1 MAIKTPKVAVLNENY
16 NRTFS
21 EEFKKS
27 VVKDLV
33 KGLVKIKD
41 VCELHN
47 VTRTSVYKW
56 LYLYSNTPK
65 GTKTVIQME
74 SEAQKTKELYD
85 RVSRLERVIGQKQL
99 EIDYLSKLI
108 EISSE
113 DLGFDIKKKAEQIL
127 LNGSEQEVKVS
138 PKLK

>member
-1 MAIKTPKVAVLNENY
+1 MATKATKVTVLNENY

-41 VCELHN
+41 ICELHN

-74 SEAQKTKELYD
+74 SEAHKTKELYD
-85 RVSRLERVIGQKQL
+85 RVSKLERVIGQKQL

-113 DLGFDIKKKAEQIL
+113 DLGFDLKKKAEQIL
-127 LNGSEQEVKVS
+127 LNGSEQKVKVS
-138 PKLK
+138 PKSK

>member
-1 MAIKTPKVAVLNENY
+1 MAIKATKVALKNENY
-16 NRTFS
+16 NRIFS
-21 EEFKKS
+21 DEFKKS

-41 VCELHN
+41 VCELHK

-56 LYLYSNTPK
+56 LYLYSDTPK

-74 SEAQKTKELYD
+74 SEAHKTKELYD
-85 RVSRLERVIGQKQL
+85 RVSKLERVIGQKQL

-113 DLGFDIKKKAEQIL
+113 DLGFDLKKKAEQIL
-127 LNGSEQEVKVS
+127 LNGSEQKIKVT
-138 PKLK
+138 PKSK

>member
-27 VVKDLV
+27 IVKDLV

-65 GTKTVIQME
+65 GAKTVIQME
-74 SEAQKTKELYD
+74 SEALKTKELYD

-113 DLGFDIKKKAEQIL
+113 DLGFDLKKKAEQIL

>member
-1 MAIKTPKVAVLNENY
+1 MAIKTSKVTVLNENY

-21 EEFKKS
+21 DEFKKS

-74 SEAQKTKELYD
+74 SEAHKTKELYD

-108 EISSE
+108 QISSE
-113 DLGFDIKKKAEQIL
+113 DLGFDLKKKAEQIL
-127 LNGSEQEVKVS
+127 LNGSEQKVKVT
-138 PKLK
+138 PKSK

>member
-1 MAIKTPKVAVLNENY
+1 MAINTTKVKVLHEKY

-21 EEFKKS
+21 DEFKKS
-27 VVKDLV
+27 VVKDLE
-33 KGLVKIKD
+33 KGIVKIKD
-41 VCELHN
+41 ICELHN
-47 VTRTSVYKW
+47 VTRVSVYRW
-56 LYLYSNTPK
+56 LYLFSNTPK
-65 GTKTVIQME
+65 GAKTVVQME

-85 RVSRLERVIGQKQL
+85 RVSKLERVIGQKQL

-113 DLGFDIKKKAEQIL
+113 ELGFDLKKKAEQKL
-127 LNGSEQEVKVS
+127 LNGSEQRVEVT